1 MDLHHPIVKEFPQYR
16 EIIRHLKGSNDQ
28 FRTAFEQYHTLDD
41 AVCRI
46 EEEVDFATDQE
57 IEELKM
63 RRAKLKDYIYLQIKH
78 SLPNFP
84 AAVIPP
90 LARAQA

>member
-1 MDLHHPIVKEFPQYR
+1 MDLHHPIVREFPQYR
-16 EIIRHLKGSNDQ
+16 EIIRHLKGANSQ
-28 FRTAFEQYHTLDD
+28 FRVAFEEYHSLDD

-46 EEEVDFATDQE
+46 EEEVEFATDQE

-63 RRAKLKDYIYLQIKH
+63 RRAKLKDYLYHEIRH
-78 SLPNFP
+78 SLPTGTM
-84 AAVIPP
+84 AAVTG